1 MTARKSPLSVAA
13 ARRTAAVALGGPAR
27 AAVGEDGAFS
37 YGFDRADGT
46 LSRGAGASCYIAA
59 AALPAGEEAAG
70 LFGLPAGGAEALYC
84 RSGKLYARTAGA
96 FSDTGVNFA
105 AVPASV
111 RFFDGAE
118 EKLAL
123 SDGVSVAVLGAQG
136 CAAAEGIPPFSAAAF
151 WYERLWT
158 FAGSGAEYSAP
169 ADPASFAAARGGG
182 GSVSFPDAAGEI
194 EAAVTFRGGLFL
206 LRGRGV
212 QELSAR
218 GDERAFCLGDVCAC
232 PRLYGATAA
241 AAPEGVFW
249 LSESGLCRF
258 DGSKVQ
264 PFAEDFA
271 GFFAGVEQPAARAAV
286 WRGNYVLSARARLGG
301 EVEDVLALFR
311 CDGSGGYIL
320 RRAARGLAS
329 CGDAVT
335 FVHGGAVYRLTEGG
349 PFAGVYGRAVWA
361 REVRS
366 PYAGGLLRAVRVRAE
381 GSFLLTVRGPH
392 GLRRLPVFDGERD
405 YPVKLAGD
413 AFALRLES
421 DGPGRVLSLRAEF
434 SKAEVRA

>member
-1 MTARKSPLSVAA
+1 MTARKSPLSVAS

-105 AVPASV
+105 AVPAAV

-182 GSVSFPDAAGEI
+182 GSVSFPDAAGKI

-271 GFFAGVEQPAARAAV
+271 GFFAGVEQPAAR
-286 WRGNYVLSARARLGG
+286 
-301 EVEDVLALFR
+301 E
-311 CDGSGGYIL
+311 
-320 RRAARGLAS
+320 
-329 CGDAVT
+329 
-335 FVHGGAVYRLTEGG
+335 
-349 PFAGVYGRAVWA
+349 
-361 REVRS
+361 
-366 PYAGGLLRAVRVRAE
+366 LRAVRPRPFGRGSGGRARP
-381 GSFLLTVRGPH
+381 VP
-392 GLRRLPVFDGERD
+392 LRRL
-405 YPVKLAGD
+405 
-413 AFALRLES
+413 
-421 DGPGRVLSLRAEF
+421 GRVHPAPRRPGAGKLRRRGHVRSRRSGVPPDRGRSLCGRLRACGLG
-434 SKAEVRA
+434 A